1 MSCLLSREKGGILQ
15 SKACPSS
22 LSILNV
28 PLKYVGLDI
37 SHYLDLLPTY
47 HMCPLGAWRDTCEL
61 YWKAG
66 WSRDNTGSCKNKL
79 DICMYYAPLV
89 LACPTTPRPRTVSRV
104 PDREKIRQLRSL
116 SCTVASPRFS
126 SLMQYRHQYTLFC

>member
-1 MSCLLSREKGGILQ
+1 MFALERKGRDSAIKGM
-15 SKACPSS
+15 
-22 LSILNV
+22 SIL
-28 PLKYVGLDI
+28 PLHSERSPKIGLDI

-79 DICMYYAPLV
+79 DMCIMPLLYSPALPRLGPAPSPEYLIRRRSASCAPSAAQWPHLDS
-89 LACPTTPRPRTVSRV
+89 LA
-104 PDREKIRQLRSL
+104 
-116 SCTVASPRFS
+116 
-126 SLMQYRHQYTLFC
+126 

>member
-1 MSCLLSREKGGILQ
+1 MFALERKGRDSAIKGM
-15 SKACPSS
+15 
-22 LSILNV
+22 SIL
-28 PLKYVGLDI
+28 PLHSERSPKIGLDI